1 MISYLRSSYSARLA
15 EHTYSAPLQLLLQL
29 SVAGA
34 VLLSLLA
41 AFHSRFPGD
50 VAVVRGVQD
59 LSTPWLDDF
68 MKGIALLGTKGFVIG
83 SIVGMGAILAV
94 FRRWREAVLLWLI
107 LIPEGILQLLKAI
120 IDRPRPTEDLVRV
133 LDPYA
138 SGSFPSG
145 HTYHAMLLLG
155 LLLLLSATGIRNRWL
170 RDGVIVI
177 FSSLILFTAA
187 SRLYLG
193 AHWPSDI
200 LGSALFAIPTLFVL
214 CSVYRMM
221 GGHLSAP
228 EPSTLS

>member
-29 SVAGA
+29 SMAGA

-107 LIPEGILQLLKAI
+107 LIPEGILATAQGHH
-120 IDRPRPTEDLVRV
+120 RPATAHGRPGAGAGPLCLWKLPQRTHISCNATAGSSPALVR
-133 LDPYA
+133 D
-138 SGSFPSG
+138 
-145 HTYHAMLLLG
+145 
-155 LLLLLSATGIRNRWL
+155 RNPKP
-170 RDGVIVI
+170 V
-177 FSSLILFTAA
+177 
-187 SRLYLG
+187 
-193 AHWPSDI
+193 
-200 LGSALFAIPTLFVL
+200 
-214 CSVYRMM
+214 
-221 GGHLSAP
+221 AP
-228 EPSTLS
+228 

>member
-120 IDRPRPTEDLVRV
+120 IRPATAHGRPGAGAGPLCLWKLDSLVK
-133 LDPYA
+133 
-138 SGSFPSG
+138 
-145 HTYHAMLLLG
+145 
-155 LLLLLSATGIRNRWL
+155 
-170 RDGVIVI
+170 
-177 FSSLILFTAA
+177 SLC
-187 SRLYLG
+187 RLN
-193 AHWPSDI
+193 
-200 LGSALFAIPTLFVL
+200 
-214 CSVYRMM
+214 
-221 GGHLSAP
+221 
-228 EPSTLS
+228 

>member
-1 MISYLRSSYSARLA
+1 MISYLRSSYATHLTARM
-15 EHTYSAPLQLLLQL
+15 YFAPLQLLLQL

-50 VAVVRGVQD
+50 LTVVRGVQD

-83 SIVGMGAILAV
+83 SIVGIGAILAV

-107 LIPEGILQLLKAI
+107 LIPEGILQLLKAV

-145 HTYHAMLLLG
+145 HTYHALLFMG
-155 LLLLLSATGIRNRWL
+155 LLLIFSVTGIRNRWL

-177 FSSLILFTAA
+177 FSLLILFTAA

-200 LGSALFAIPTLFVL
+200 IGSVLFAIPTLFIL
-214 CSVYRMM
+214 YSVYRMM
-221 GGHLSAP
+221 GGH
-228 EPSTLS
+228 PSVPAQGDVS

>member
-120 IDRPRPTEDLVRV
+120 IDRPRPTESKLEERGQIT
-133 LDPYA
+133 A
-138 SGSFPSG
+138 SCSCASSKSG
-145 HTYHAMLLLG
+145 
-155 LLLLLSATGIRNRWL
+155 
-170 RDGVIVI
+170 
-177 FSSLILFTAA
+177 
-187 SRLYLG
+187 
-193 AHWPSDI
+193 
-200 LGSALFAIPTLFVL
+200 AI
-214 CSVYRMM
+214 
-221 GGHLSAP
+221 
-228 EPSTLS
+228 

>member
-1 MISYLRSSYSARLA
+1 MISYLRSSYATRL
-15 EHTYSAPLQLLLQL
+15 EHTYSTQLQLLLQL

-68 MKGIALLGTKGFVIG
+68 MKGIALLGTKALIVG
-83 SIVGMGAILAV
+83 SIVGIGAILAL
-94 FRRWREAVLLWLI
+94 FRRWREAVI
-107 LIPEGILQLLKAI
+107 LRI
-120 IDRPRPTEDLVRV
+120 IDRPRPTEELVRV
-133 LDPYA
+133 LDPSA
-138 SGSFPSG
+138 IGSFPSG

-155 LLLLLSATGIRNRWL
+155 LLLLFSATGIRNRWL
-170 RDGVIVI
+170 RNGVMAI
-177 FSSLILFTAA
+177 FSLLILFTAV

-200 LGSALFAIPTLFVL
+200 VGSALFAIPTLFVL
-214 CSVYRMM
+214 YSMYRMI
-221 GGHLSAP
+221 GGHRSAP
-228 EPSTLS
+228 ERSALPDQPA